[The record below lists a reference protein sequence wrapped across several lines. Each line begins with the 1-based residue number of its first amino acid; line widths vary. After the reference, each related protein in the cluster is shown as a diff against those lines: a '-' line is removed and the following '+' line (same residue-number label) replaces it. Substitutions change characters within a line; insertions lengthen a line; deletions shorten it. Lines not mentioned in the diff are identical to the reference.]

1 LCLSSSDPSPAP
13 VEPPRTITRI
23 QHFPTINMKL
33 SCVSLFLGL
42 ALAQNDGGSSND
54 ASLTDVLDANNSTL
68 SVLSGLLSSNPTI
81 LEAVSNASNITIL
94 APDNDALNAFL
105 NNSQVQDM
113 VMMDPGLVQA
123 VLQYH
128 VLNGTYYADNITDT
142 PSFVPT
148 LLDNSTYT
156 NVTGGQV
163 VEVVSND
170 GDVNIYSAAREMSS
184 VTQADIAFS
193 GGVIHVIDSVLSI
206 PQNLTSTASSA
217 NLTAVAGAVT
227 EADLGSSLDM
237 MENITV
243 FAPSNDAFAA
253 IGSLIGE
260 LSTEDL
266 GNILGYHVVAGTVGY
281 SSSLMNGTLTT
292 ANGED
297 VDISIIGGD
306 VFVDSA
312 RVIMPDVLIAN
323 GVVHVID
330 RVLNPDAT
338 GDATTPNPSTTSP
351 AFSGASTASDGGV
364 PLTSGVMGPT
374 ESATGTSPESTQAAP
389 QVSAAVAMGA
399 LFGGAAAWMNGAI

>member
-1 LCLSSSDPSPAP
+1 MHIETTDQF
-13 VEPPRTITRI
+13 I
-23 QHFPTINMKL
+23 Q
-33 SCVSLFLGL
+33 
-42 ALAQNDGGSSND
+42 
-54 ASLTDVLDANNSTL
+54 
-68 SVLSGLLSSNPTI
+68 
-81 LEAVSNASNITIL
+81 
-94 APDNDALNAFL
+94 
-105 NNSQVQDM
+105 
-113 VMMDPGLVQA
+113 
-123 VLQYH
+123 
-128 VLNGTYYADNITDT
+128 
-142 PSFVPT
+142 
-148 LLDNSTYT
+148 
-156 NVTGGQV
+156 
-163 VEVVSND
+163 
-170 GDVNIYSAAREMSS
+170 
-184 VTQADIAFS
+184 DIAFS

-217 NLTAVAGAVT
+217 NLTAVAGALT

-330 RVLNPDAT
+330 RYVV
-338 GDATTPNPSTTSP
+338 TSP
-351 AFSGASTASDGGV
+351 TSPFSPSLIPSSRVVQD
-364 PLTSGVMGPT
+364 PLTFDNFPVFSTLTQLATQPLRTLRPPRPRSPVLLLRLT
-374 ESATGTSPESTQAAP
+374 EAFP
-389 QVSAAVAMGA
+389 
-399 LFGGAAAWMNGAI
+399 